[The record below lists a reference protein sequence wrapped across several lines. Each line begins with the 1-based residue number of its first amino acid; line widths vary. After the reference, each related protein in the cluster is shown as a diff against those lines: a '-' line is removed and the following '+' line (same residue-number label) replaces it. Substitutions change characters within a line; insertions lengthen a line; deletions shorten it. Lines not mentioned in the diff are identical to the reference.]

1 MQTIQVAGRGGFART
16 QRVDQWWLAPAA
28 TAIGLIIFFGYLTF
42 RAFNATYVWFDP
54 YISPTVAPPL
64 FTPVSGYPGA
74 VPVDHAWLGAFPSW
88 WPPFLPQSPAFFIP
102 ALAIAFRA
110 TCYYYRGA
118 YYKAFV
124 HEAAQLRRRRRAA
137 GISRREGIAAWF
149 RISTATRCTA
159 RCF

>member
-1 MQTIQVAGRGGFART
+1 MGPCRPFKSPARGGFART
-16 QRVDQWWLAPAA
+16 ERVDQWWLAPAA

-74 VPVDHAWLGAFPSW
+74 VPVDHAWFGAFPSW

-102 ALAIAFRA
+102 ALAIAFRVDLLLLP
-110 TCYYYRGA
+110 RRVLQSG
-118 YYKAFV
+118 V
-124 HEAAQLRRRRRAA
+124 HEAAQLRRWRRAVA
-137 GISRREGIAAWF
+137 VSR
-149 RISTATRCTA
+149 
-159 RCF
+159 